1 MTTKLSTVE
10 KRTAYILTL
19 PAVFLV
25 FAIVLFPIFA
35 NIWISFKEVELKD
48 IRIPE
53 PRAKKLV
60 KSISNETSKI
70 KVIYKLRN
78 SSLIQEIR
86 DVKFQDKYPKNFQ
99 PLDLDDRCTFK
110 SSKLQCNFG
119 NWEAKYR
126 ENFQV
131 IFQHIKDEEINKKK
145 IKKIKPKLTGKSDN
159 ILLSTEFTLK
169 NFKKVFLNK
178 EFTDLL
184 LTTFYYTFF
193 GTVGAIVFGILTAQ
207 MVNQKFFGRSFMRS
221 VLLFPYVAPVV
232 ALAYTW
238 ELLLDPNSGTLNSLL
253 VNFQMIEQPI
263 NLLGQRYI
271 NLEFFGIDFKLR
283 LALTTVIIFEIWRYF
298 PLAFLFIL
306 ARLQA
311 VPKEL
316 YEAAEVDGAGPLQ
329 KFINI
334 TLPQITAVISIL
346 FMIRFIWN
354 FNKFEDIFLL
364 TGGASGT
371 RTLPINVYEQ
381 GFSIAN
387 IGMGSAVSIVIVML
401 LLIFMYL
408 YFKLIGKRA
417 DEN

>member
-1 MTTKLSTVE
+1 MSDTLSKIE
-10 KRTAYILTL
+10 KRTAYILIL

-25 FAIVLFPIFA
+25 FSIILFPIFA
-35 NIWISFKEVELKD
+35 NVWISFKEVGLKD

-53 PRAKKLV
+53 PRAKKIV
-60 KSISNETSKI
+60 KSIKDNPDQL

-78 SSLIQEIR
+78 SSLILEIR
-86 DVKFQDKYPKNFQ
+86 DVKFEDKLPKNIK
-99 PLDLDDRCTFK
+99 PLNLDERCRVK
-110 SSKLQCNFG
+110 SNKIYCEFG
-119 NWEAKYR
+119 NWKAKYK
-126 ENFQV
+126 ENFQ
-131 IFQHIKDEEINKKK
+131 ILLQSSDGKQINKKE
-145 IKKIKPKLTGKSDN
+145 IKTIKPKLTGKSDN
-159 ILLSTEFTLK
+159 ILLNTNFTLK
-169 NFKKVFLNK
+169 NFKKVFFQN
-178 EFTDLL
+178 EFFDLL
-184 LTTFYYTFF
+184 STTFYYTFF
-193 GTVGAIVFGILTAQ
+193 GTIGSIVFGILTAQ
-207 MVNQKFFGRSFMRS
+207 LVNQKFFGRTFMRS
-221 VLLFPYVAPVV
+221 VLLFPYVGPVV

-238 ELLLDPNSGTLNSLL
+238 ELLLDPYSGTLNNLL
-253 VNFQMIEQPI
+253 MNFQVIQEPL
-263 NLLGQRYI
+263 NLLGQKYLTI
-271 NLEFFGIDFKLR
+271 NFFGFDFKLR

-311 VPKEL
+311 IPKEL

-329 KFINI
+329 KFTNI

-371 RTLPINVYEQ
+371 RTFPINVYEH
-381 GFSIAN
+381 GFTISD
-387 IGMGSAVSIVIVML
+387 IGMGSAVSIVIVAL
-401 LLIFMYL
+401 LLIFMFV